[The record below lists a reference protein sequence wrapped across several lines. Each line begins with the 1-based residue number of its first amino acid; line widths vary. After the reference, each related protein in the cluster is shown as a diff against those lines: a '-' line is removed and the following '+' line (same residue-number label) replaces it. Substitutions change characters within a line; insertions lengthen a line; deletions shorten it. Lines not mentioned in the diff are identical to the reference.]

1 MKIVVLSGSPKGK
14 KSITLKYVEY
24 LMKKFPAVEFSVH
37 HVSQKIK
44 KIEKDE
50 ATFQTI
56 IDDVRSAD
64 GIIWVFPVYVYLVP
78 SAYKRFVELIS
89 ERGFSEAFA
98 GKYAAVISTSI
109 HFFDNVAHNYLHAVI
124 DDLNMHYVNYYSA
137 AMDDLLDENHRAQL
151 ESFMS
156 VFLSAIEKQIPTVK
170 AFLPVRTLN
179 FTYEPSAQ
187 KHSVDLKGKK
197 LLLITDAAQG
207 SNLQRMQD
215 RFLGLLKGGEVEV
228 LCLHDIKMLG
238 GCLGCC
244 KCAFDNICAYGD
256 KDDIKEIYEQK
267 IPRTDI
273 IIYAATIVDRFFS
286 ATWKCFFERRF
297 MKTHQPLLTGKQIG
311 ALVSG
316 PLNDVG
322 NLRMF
327 LEAEAQVGEA
337 NLAGIVCDEVA
348 DSMRLDDLID
358 QFAENLVA
366 LSDRQYVANRTYIGV
381 GGTKIFRDEIWGKLR
396 FVFQADHRYFKSHGV
411 YDFPQKDYKARIR
424 NFFMMRLLSIG
435 KIREKTR
442 NDLVNIMVE
451 PYQKLIDEMK

>member
-1 MKIVVLSGSPKGK
+1 M
-14 KSITLKYVEY
+14 
-24 LMKKFPAVEFSVH
+24 
-37 HVSQKIK
+37 
-44 KIEKDE
+44 
-50 ATFQTI
+50 
-56 IDDVRSAD
+56 
-64 GIIWVFPVYVYLVP
+64 
-78 SAYKRFVELIS
+78 
-89 ERGFSEAFA
+89 
-98 GKYAAVISTSI
+98 
-109 HFFDNVAHNYLHAVI
+109 
-124 DDLNMHYVNYYSA
+124 
-137 AMDDLLDENHRAQL
+137 
-151 ESFMS
+151 
-156 VFLSAIEKQIPTVK
+156 
-170 AFLPVRTLN
+170 
-179 FTYEPSAQ
+179 
-187 KHSVDLKGKK
+187 
-197 LLLITDAAQG
+197 
-207 SNLQRMQD
+207 
-215 RFLGLLKGGEVEV
+215 
-228 LCLHDIKMLG
+228 
-238 GCLGCC
+238 
-244 KCAFDNICAYGD
+244 
-256 KDDIKEIYEQK
+256 
-267 IPRTDI
+267 
-273 IIYAATIVDRFFS
+273 
-286 ATWKCFFERRF
+286 
-297 MKTHQPLLTGKQIG
+297 QIG